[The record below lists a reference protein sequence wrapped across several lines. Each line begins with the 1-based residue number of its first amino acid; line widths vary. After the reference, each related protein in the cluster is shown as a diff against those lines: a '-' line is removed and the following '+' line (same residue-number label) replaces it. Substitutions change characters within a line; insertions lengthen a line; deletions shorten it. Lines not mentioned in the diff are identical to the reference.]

1 VAELAVVIPTFNER
15 ENVPFVLEALE
26 RDLAGISWEVLFVDD
41 DSADGTAAYLR
52 ERAQKDPAIRV
63 LQRVGRAGLASAC
76 IEGMM
81 ATAAP
86 FIAVMDADLQHDSR
100 LLRPMVEALRRQPV
114 DIVCGSRYMDGGSLG
129 AWTGTRQ
136 RMSQLATWTCRK
148 LLRVTLTDP
157 MSGFFMLRR
166 EYLDRVVHNLSA
178 QGFKIL
184 LDLVTA
190 TESQARVLELPFRFG
205 IRQHGESKLDSLVIV
220 EFGLM
225 LIERRMPLIPLRF
238 LQFMGV
244 GMIGVVIHLAV
255 LGGILHF
262 FDNHFLRAQ
271 AGATLV
277 AMTVNFHFNNVF
289 TYRRNKLAGAR
300 FFRGLMS
307 FYLACAVGS
316 VANLAVARELYSG
329 GMPWWFAG
337 LIGAVIG
344 GVWNYAVSSTFTWGE
359 KARS

>member
-1 VAELAVVIPTFNER
+1 MAELAVVVPTFNER
-15 ENVPFVLEALE
+15 DNIPLVLDLLE

-41 DSADGTAAYLR
+41 DSTDGTAAYIR
-52 ERAQKDPAIRV
+52 ERAQKNSAVRV
-63 LQRVGRAGLASAC
+63 LQRVGRTGLASAC

-81 ATAAP
+81 ATSAP

-100 LLRPMVEALRRQPV
+100 LLGPMVEALRTQPL
-114 DIVCGSRYMDGGSLG
+114 DIVCGSRYMQGGSFG

-166 EYLDRVVHNLSA
+166 EYLDRVVHHLSA

-190 TESQARVLELPFRFG
+190 TDTHARVLELPFQFG
-205 IRQHGESKLDSLVIV
+205 LRQHGESKLDSLVIV

-225 LIERRMPLIPLRF
+225 LIERRMPLIPLKF
-238 LQFMGV
+238 LQFIGV
-244 GMIGVVIHLAV
+244 GMIGAVMHLAV
-255 LGGILHF
+255 LGTALYFMG
-262 FDNHFLRAQ
+262 DHFLRAQ
-271 AGATLV
+271 ALATLV
-277 AMTVNFHFNNVF
+277 AMTVNFYLNNLF
-289 TYRRNKLAGAR
+289 TYRRNKLSGVR
-300 FFRGLMS
+300 FFWGLLS
-307 FYLACAVGS
+307 FYLACSVGS
-316 VANLAVARELYSG
+316 AANLAVARELYSAG
-329 GMPWWFAG
+329 TTWWFAG

-344 GVWNYAVSSTFTWGE
+344 GVWNYAVSSTITWGE
-359 KARS
+359 RARS